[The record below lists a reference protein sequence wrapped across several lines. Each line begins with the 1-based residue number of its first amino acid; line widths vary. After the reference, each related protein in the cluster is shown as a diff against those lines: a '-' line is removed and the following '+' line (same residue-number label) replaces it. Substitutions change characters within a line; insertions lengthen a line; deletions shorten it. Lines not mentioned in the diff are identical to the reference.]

1 MRAFTTL
8 ISVVTL
14 TCLITPA
21 IAADNFTGSYTGRL
35 GSAEAAMTLRSD
47 GTVVSGSIKHAAG
60 ADIDLRGELQEGK
73 VIGAAMSRQG
83 AAFFE
88 AWRELGGVIV
98 VIREPGTVTGQAVET
113 RGEFVLSAE
122 PAATA
127 DHQSTASVSRD
138 AALVGTWLTRHL
150 VTNGDMVLPVLT
162 KMILDADG
170 SYSESDDLNISSK
183 SGQWRNEGGQ
193 IYYMAEGAEAWS
205 SVGQYLLNGDRLIT
219 ALPDT
224 PPLVWLRST
233 D

>member
-1 MRAFTTL
+1 MRAFKTL
-8 ISVVTL
+8 IGGVTL
-14 TCLITPA
+14 ACFVTHA

-35 GSAEAAMTLRSD
+35 GPAEAAMTLRSE
-47 GTVVSGSIKHAAG
+47 GTVVSGLIKHAGG

-73 VIGAAMSRQG
+73 VIGTAMSRQG

-98 VIREPGTVTGQAVET
+98 VIREPGTVTGQTVET
-113 RGEFVLSAE
+113 RGEFVLAAE
-122 PAATA
+122 PATTS
-127 DHQSTASVSRD
+127 DHPSTATVSRD
-138 AALVGTWLTRHL
+138 AALVGTWLARHL

-170 SYSESDDLNISSK
+170 RYSESDDLNISSK

-193 IYYMAEGAEAWS
+193 LYYKTEGAEAWS
-205 SVGQYLLNGDRLIT
+205 SVGKYLLNGDRLIT

-224 PPLVWLRST
+224 PPLVWSRSA